1 MTTLKF
7 FVNHQNYVCI
17 HHNDLPIPAGTDLAP
32 DQVAELFTLT
42 GIKALSL
49 ADKPLIK
56 LLDHTW
62 TGATYEETPALT
74 RPANPEKSTT
84 LTKLRHDIV
93 YILQAYSSIDW
104 EYVLDESFIS
114 DTNSRD
120 MPLRRVIDKEKFY
133 SRDRYRNW
141 TAMVRDWLQGL
152 PSAMGGMV
160 FATYEIDV
168 WQAAMG
174 VEVGDDAY
182 WDGMA
187 RAVGRIAKGVR
198 REV

>member
-7 FVNHQNYVCI
+7 FVNHQNYICI
-17 HHNDLPIPAGTDLAP
+17 RNNDLPIPTGCDLSP
-32 DQVAELFTLT
+32 DQIAELLTLT
-42 GIKALSL
+42 GIKAISL
-49 ADKPLIK
+49 ADRRLIK

-62 TGATYEETPALT
+62 TGATYEEVTGII

-84 LTKLRHDIV
+84 LTNLRHDIV
-93 YILQAYSSIDW
+93 YTLYAYSCIDW
-104 EYVLDESFIS
+104 EYVLDESRIT

-133 SRDRYRNW
+133 SRGRYKNW

-152 PSAMGGMV
+152 PSAMSGMM
-160 FATYEIDV
+160 FETAEIEA

-174 VEVGDDAY
+174 VGVGDDAY

-187 RAVGRIAKGVR
+187 RAVGRIAKGVK